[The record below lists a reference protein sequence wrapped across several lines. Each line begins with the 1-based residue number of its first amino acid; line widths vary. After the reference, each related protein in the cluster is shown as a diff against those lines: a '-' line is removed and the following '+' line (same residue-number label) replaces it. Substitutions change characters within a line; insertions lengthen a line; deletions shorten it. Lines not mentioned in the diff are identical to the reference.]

1 VTTTPSDE
9 ATAASGAAEAR
20 ADELSFARFDDLP
33 WTSPPSIDDLPPELI
48 ERARQVQ
55 RKGLVQGA
63 CGFYASHVTMP
74 AGHVAD
80 PHHHDHSEL
89 FVILAGSMEFRAQG
103 STRALNAND
112 AVAIP
117 AGETYGFTIGPD
129 GVAFLLV
136 RTGKAKHTMVTG

>member
-1 VTTTPSDE
+1 MTG
-9 ATAASGAAEAR
+9 SGPQTDA
-20 ADELSFARFDDLP
+20 LTFARFDELP

-89 FVILAGSMEFRAQG
+89 FVILAGSMEFRAKG
-103 STRALNAND
+103 SSRALEVND

-136 RTGKAKHTMVTG
+136 RTGKAGHTMVTT

>member
-1 VTTTPSDE
+1 MRG
-9 ATAASGAAEAR
+9 SGPQT
-20 ADELSFARFDDLP
+20 DELTFARFDDLP

-63 CGFYASHVTMP
+63 CGFYASHVTML

-103 STRALNAND
+103 SSRDLEAND

-117 AGETYGFTIGPD
+117 AGETYGFTIGPE

-136 RTGKAKHTMVTG
+136 RTGKASHTMVTTS